1 MISLREL
8 RAKKSAK
15 TLLVVAAMAN
25 AFRGVS
31 ADRDARFGDKMK
43 KLLRTTPFPAHFN
56 EKVDMKKVQLD
67 AMLPWISQEVSKY
80 LGFEDDVVVGY
91 VETQLR
97 AEKVDPKEMQLHL
110 TGFLEKNTSSFMGE
124 LWTLLLSAQSSAM
137 GIPQQFLDK
146 KKEEIREKRA
156 EQERMA
162 ELLRAKKADLE
173 RRMAEEA
180 ARRGGGGDGGGGGGL
195 LQLLRVLP
203 LALVLALRRIHQ
215 PALEHLPAL
224 LSEGPL
230 VREPL
235 LLAL

>member
-1 MISLREL
+1 
-8 RAKKSAK
+8 
-15 TLLVVAAMAN
+15 MAN

-180 ARRGGGGDGGGGGGL
+180 ARRGGGGGGSGGGGGGGGVR
-195 LQLLRVLP
+195 RVGFG
-203 LALVLALRRIHQ
+203 AAMQ
-215 PALEHLPAL
+215 
-224 LSEGPL
+224 
-230 VREPL
+230 
-235 LLAL
+235 